1 MSKNIQKKLT
11 FDDVLL
17 VPRKS
22 TVLPKEVDCSTMLT
36 KNISL
41 EIPIMSA
48 AMDTVTESDMAIAL
62 ARQGGIGV
70 IHKNLSIDQQALM
83 VDKVKRYE
91 SGMIRNPITLDKN
104 KTIREARQLM
114 EQYSIGGLPVLSGD
128 KLVGIITKRDI
139 RFEANLDTLVK
150 DRMTSENLITVT
162 SDTSND
168 EAKKI
173 LQKYRIERLLVV
185 DKNNK
190 LDGLITVKDLTK
202 KEEFPFSTKDKN
214 GRLRVAAALSVR
226 DDWQDRIDALVKVG
240 VDAVVMDTAHGH
252 SQFVLDLVKKIKNK
266 FPNLDLIAG
275 NVATPEATQDL
286 ISAGAD
292 CVKVGIGAGSSCTTR
307 IVAGVGM
314 PQLSSIIDCAE
325 VGIKNNIPIIADGGI
340 RYSGDIAKS
349 LAGGAS
355 VVMLGGMLAG
365 MDESPGETIVYEGRR
380 YKSYRGMGSL
390 AAMKEGGGERYFQQ
404 EKDELKLVPEGIEGM
419 VPFRGP
425 VNNTIFQLIGGLKS
439 SMGYCGAKNI
449 KSFQKNKKFIEI
461 SSAGVKESHPHEVS
475 IIKEA
480 PNYQGHDN
488 TNFMRMTFFY
498 SSR

>member
-1 MSKNIQKKLT
+1 MSNNVEKKLT

-17 VPRKS
+17 VPKRS
-22 TVLPKEVDCSTMLT
+22 SVLPKEVDCSTNLT
-36 KNISL
+36 KNITL
-41 EIPIMSA
+41 NIPVMSA
-48 AMDTVTESDMAIAL
+48 AMDTVTESEMAIAL

-70 IHKNLSIDQQALM
+70 IHKNLSIEDQALM

-91 SGMIRNPITLDKN
+91 SGMIRNPITLDEK
-104 KTIREARQLM
+104 KTVRDAKQLM
-114 EQYSIGGLPVLSGD
+114 EQYSIGGLPVLSKG

-139 RFEANLDTLVK
+139 RFESDLNTLVK
-150 DRMTSENLITVT
+150 NRMTSKNLITVD
-162 SDTSND
+162 SDTSNED
-168 EAKKI
+168 AKKI
-173 LQKYRIERLLVV
+173 LQKHRIERLLVV
-185 DKNNK
+185 DKKNN

-214 GRLRVAAALSVR
+214 GRLRVAAAISVR
-226 DDWQDRIDALVKVG
+226 EDWQERIKALVNVG
-240 VDAVVMDTAHGH
+240 VDAIVVDTAHGH
-252 SQFVLDLVKKIKNK
+252 SEFVLKLVKEVKKE

-275 NVATPEATQDL
+275 NVATPEATEDL
-286 ISAGAD
+286 IKAGAD
-292 CVKVGIGAGSSCTTR
+292 CVKIGIGAGSSCTTR
-307 IVAGVGM
+307 IIAGVGV
-314 PQLSSIIDCAE
+314 PQLSAVMDCAQ
-325 VGIKNNIPIIADGGI
+325 VGIKNKIPIIADGGI

-349 LAGGAS
+349 LAAGAN

-439 SMGYCGAKNI
+439 SMGYCGAKDL
-449 KSFQKNKKFIEI
+449 KSLYENKKFIEI

-480 PNYQGHDN
+480 PNYQGHDK
-488 TNFMRMTFFY
+488 
-498 SSR
+498 

>member
-1 MSKNIQKKLT
+1 MSNNVEKKLT

-17 VPRKS
+17 VPRRS
-22 TVLPKEVDCSTMLT
+22 SVLPKEVDCSTNLT
-36 KNISL
+36 KNITL
-41 EIPIMSA
+41 NIPVMSA
-48 AMDTVTESDMAIAL
+48 AMDTVTESEMAIAL

-70 IHKNLSIDQQALM
+70 IHKNLSIEDQALM

-91 SGMIRNPITLDKN
+91 SGMIRNPITLDEE
-104 KTIREARQLM
+104 KTVRDAKQLM
-114 EQYSIGGLPVLSGD
+114 EQYSIGGLPVLSKG

-139 RFEANLDTLVK
+139 RFESDLNTLVK
-150 DRMTSENLITVT
+150 NRMTSKNLITVD
-162 SDTSND
+162 SDTSNED
-168 EAKKI
+168 AKKI
-173 LQKYRIERLLVV
+173 LQKHRIERLLVV
-185 DKNNK
+185 DKKNN

-214 GRLRVAAALSVR
+214 GRLRVAAAISVR
-226 DDWQDRIDALVKVG
+226 EDWQERIKALINVG
-240 VDAVVMDTAHGH
+240 VDAIVVDTAHGH
-252 SQFVLDLVKKIKNK
+252 SEFVLKLVKEVKKE

-275 NVATPEATQDL
+275 NVATPEATEDL
-286 ISAGAD
+286 IKAGAD
-292 CVKVGIGAGSSCTTR
+292 CVKIGIGAGSSCTTR
-307 IVAGVGM
+307 IIAGVGV
-314 PQLSSIIDCAE
+314 PQLSAVMDCAQ
-325 VGIKNNIPIIADGGI
+325 VGIKNKIPIIADGGI

-349 LAGGAS
+349 LAAGAN

-439 SMGYCGAKNI
+439 SMGYCGAKDL
-449 KSFQKNKKFIEI
+449 KSLYENKKFIEI

-480 PNYQGHDN
+480 PNYQGHDK
-488 TNFMRMTFFY
+488 
-498 SSR
+498 

>member
-1 MSKNIQKKLT
+1 MPNNVEKKLT

-17 VPRKS
+17 VPRRS
-22 TVLPKEVDCSTMLT
+22 SVLPKEVDCSTNLT
-36 KNISL
+36 KNITL
-41 EIPIMSA
+41 NIPVMSA
-48 AMDTVTESDMAIAL
+48 AMDTVTESEMAIAL

-70 IHKNLSIDQQALM
+70 IHKNLSIEDQALM

-91 SGMIRNPITLDKN
+91 SGMIRNPITLDEE
-104 KTIREARQLM
+104 KTVRYAKQLM
-114 EQYSIGGLPVLSGD
+114 EQYSIGGLPVLSKG

-139 RFEANLDTLVK
+139 RFESDLNTLVK
-150 DRMTSENLITVT
+150 NRMTSKNLITVD

-168 EAKKI
+168 DAKKI
-173 LQKYRIERLLVV
+173 LQKHRIERLLVV
-185 DKNNK
+185 DKQNN

-214 GRLRVAAALSVR
+214 GRLRVAAAISVR
-226 DDWQDRIDALVKVG
+226 EDWQERIKALVNVG
-240 VDAVVMDTAHGH
+240 VDAIVVDTAHGH
-252 SQFVLDLVKKIKNK
+252 SEFVLKLVKEVKKE

-275 NVATPEATQDL
+275 NVATPEATEDL
-286 ISAGAD
+286 IKAGAD
-292 CVKVGIGAGSSCTTR
+292 CVKIGIGAGSSCTTR
-307 IVAGVGM
+307 IIAGVGV
-314 PQLSSIIDCAE
+314 PQLSAVMDCAQ
-325 VGIKNNIPIIADGGI
+325 VGIKNKIPIIADGGI

-349 LAGGAS
+349 LAAGAN

-439 SMGYCGAKNI
+439 SMGYCGAKDL
-449 KSFQKNKKFIEI
+449 KSLHENKKFIEI

-480 PNYQGHDN
+480 PNYQGHDK
-488 TNFMRMTFFY
+488 
-498 SSR
+498 

>member
-1 MSKNIQKKLT
+1 MSNNVEKKLT

-17 VPRKS
+17 VPRRS
-22 TVLPKEVDCSTMLT
+22 SVLPKEVDCSTNLT
-36 KNISL
+36 KNITL
-41 EIPIMSA
+41 NIPVMSA
-48 AMDTVTESDMAIAL
+48 AMDTVTESEMAIAL

-70 IHKNLSIDQQALM
+70 IHKNLSIEDQALM

-91 SGMIRNPITLDKN
+91 SGMIRNPITLDEE
-104 KTIREARQLM
+104 KTVRDAKQLM
-114 EQYSIGGLPVLSGD
+114 EQYSIGGLPVLSKG

-139 RFEANLDTLVK
+139 RFESDLNTLVK
-150 DRMTSENLITVT
+150 NRMTSKNLITVD
-162 SDTSND
+162 SDTNNED
-168 EAKKI
+168 AKKI
-173 LQKYRIERLLVV
+173 LQKHRIERLLVV
-185 DKNNK
+185 DKKNN

-214 GRLRVAAALSVR
+214 GRLRVAAAISVR
-226 DDWQDRIDALVKVG
+226 EDWQERIKALVNVG
-240 VDAVVMDTAHGH
+240 VDAIVVDTAHGH
-252 SQFVLDLVKKIKNK
+252 SEFVLKLVKEVKKE

-275 NVATPEATQDL
+275 NVATPEATEDL
-286 ISAGAD
+286 IKAGAD
-292 CVKVGIGAGSSCTTR
+292 CVKIGIGAGSSCTTR
-307 IVAGVGM
+307 IIAGVGV
-314 PQLSSIIDCAE
+314 PQLSAVMDCAQ
-325 VGIKNNIPIIADGGI
+325 VGIKNKIPIIADGGI

-349 LAGGAS
+349 LAAGAN

-439 SMGYCGAKNI
+439 SMGYCGAKDL
-449 KSFQKNKKFIEI
+449 KSLYENKKFIEI

-480 PNYQGHDN
+480 PNYQGHDK
-488 TNFMRMTFFY
+488 
-498 SSR
+498 

>member
-1 MSKNIQKKLT
+1 MSNNVEKKLT

-17 VPRKS
+17 VPRRS
-22 TVLPKEVDCSTMLT
+22 SVLPKEVDCSTNLT
-36 KNISL
+36 KNIIL
-41 EIPIMSA
+41 NIPVMSA
-48 AMDTVTESDMAIAL
+48 AMDTVTESEMAIAL

-70 IHKNLSIDQQALM
+70 IHKNLSIEDQALM

-91 SGMIRNPITLDKN
+91 SGMIRNPITLDEE
-104 KTIREARQLM
+104 KTVRDAKQLM
-114 EQYSIGGLPVLSGD
+114 EQYSIGGLPVLSKG

-139 RFEANLDTLVK
+139 RFESDLNTLVK
-150 DRMTSENLITVT
+150 NRMTSKNLITVD
-162 SDTSND
+162 SDTSNED
-168 EAKKI
+168 AKKI
-173 LQKYRIERLLVV
+173 LQKHRIERLLVV
-185 DKNNK
+185 DKKNN

-214 GRLRVAAALSVR
+214 GRLRVAAAISVR
-226 DDWQDRIDALVKVG
+226 EDWQERIKALVNVG
-240 VDAVVMDTAHGH
+240 VDAIVVDIAHGH
-252 SQFVLDLVKKIKNK
+252 SEFVLKLVKEVKKE

-275 NVATPEATQDL
+275 NVATPEATEDL
-286 ISAGAD
+286 IKAGAD
-292 CVKVGIGAGSSCTTR
+292 CVKIGIGAGSSCTTR
-307 IVAGVGM
+307 IIAGVGV
-314 PQLSSIIDCAE
+314 PQLSAVMDCAQ
-325 VGIKNNIPIIADGGI
+325 VGIKNKIPIIADGGI

-349 LAGGAS
+349 LAAGAN

-439 SMGYCGAKNI
+439 SMGYCGAKDL
-449 KSFQKNKKFIEI
+449 KSLYENKKFIEI

-480 PNYQGHDN
+480 PNYQGHDK
-488 TNFMRMTFFY
+488 
-498 SSR
+498 

>member
-1 MSKNIQKKLT
+1 MSNNIEKKLT

-22 TVLPKEVDCSTMLT
+22 SILPKEVDCSTQLT
-36 KNISL
+36 KKISL
-41 EIPIMSA
+41 NIPVMSA

-70 IHKNLSIDQQALM
+70 IHKNLSIEEQALM

-91 SGMIRNPITLDKN
+91 SGMIRNPITLDEN
-104 KTIREARQLM
+104 KTVRDAKQLM
-114 EQYSIGGLPVLSGD
+114 EQYSIGGLPVLSNN

-139 RFEANLDTLVK
+139 RFESNLDTLVK
-150 DRMTSENLITVT
+150 DRMTSKNLITVT
-162 SDTSND
+162 SIESND
-168 EAKKI
+168 QAKEI
-173 LQKYRIERLLVV
+173 LQKHRIERLLVV
-185 DKNNK
+185 DENNN

-202 KEEFPFSTKDKN
+202 KEEFPYSTKDKN
-214 GRLRVAAALSVR
+214 GRLRVAAAISVR
-226 DDWQDRIDALVKVG
+226 DDWKQRISALVEVG
-240 VDAVVMDTAHGH
+240 VDAIVVDTAHGH
-252 SQFVLDLVKKIKNK
+252 SQFVLDLVSEIKNE

-275 NVATPEATQDL
+275 NVATPEATEDL
-286 ISAGAD
+286 IKSGAD
-292 CVKVGIGAGSSCTTR
+292 CVKIGIGAGSSCTTR
-307 IVAGVGM
+307 IIAGVGV
-314 PQLSSIIDCAE
+314 PQLSAIIDCAE
-325 VGIKNNIPIIADGGI
+325 IGFKYDIPIIADGGI
-340 RYSGDIAKS
+340 RYSGDVAKS
-349 LAGGAS
+349 LAAGAN

-425 VNNTIFQLIGGLKS
+425 VNNAIFQLIGGLKS
-439 SMGYCGAKNI
+439 SMGYCGAKNL
-449 KSFQKNKKFIEI
+449 KSFHKNKKFIEI

-480 PNYQGHDN
+480 PNYQGHDK
-488 TNFMRMTFFY
+488 
-498 SSR
+498 

>member
-1 MSKNIQKKLT
+1 MPNNVEKKLT

-17 VPRKS
+17 VPRRS
-22 TVLPKEVDCSTMLT
+22 SVLPKEVDCSTNLT
-36 KNISL
+36 KNITL
-41 EIPIMSA
+41 NIPVMSA
-48 AMDTVTESDMAIAL
+48 AMDTVTESEMAIAL

-70 IHKNLSIDQQALM
+70 IHKNLSIEDQAFM

-91 SGMIRNPITLDKN
+91 SGMIRNPITLDEE
-104 KTIREARQLM
+104 KTVRDAKQLM
-114 EQYSIGGLPVLSGD
+114 EQYSIGGLPVLSKG

-139 RFEANLDTLVK
+139 RFESDLNTLVK
-150 DRMTSENLITVT
+150 NRMTSKNLITVD
-162 SDTSND
+162 SDTSNED
-168 EAKKI
+168 AKKI
-173 LQKYRIERLLVV
+173 LQKHRIERLLVV
-185 DKNNK
+185 DKKNN

-214 GRLRVAAALSVR
+214 GRLRVAAAISVR
-226 DDWQDRIDALVKVG
+226 EDWQERIKALVNVG
-240 VDAVVMDTAHGH
+240 VDAIVVDTAHGH
-252 SQFVLDLVKKIKNK
+252 SEFVLKLVKEVKKE

-275 NVATPEATQDL
+275 NVATPEATEDL
-286 ISAGAD
+286 IKAGAD
-292 CVKVGIGAGSSCTTR
+292 CVKIGIGAGSSCTTR
-307 IVAGVGM
+307 IIAGVGV
-314 PQLSSIIDCAE
+314 PQLSAVMDCAQ
-325 VGIKNNIPIIADGGI
+325 VGIKNKIPIIADGGI

-349 LAGGAS
+349 LAAGAN

-439 SMGYCGAKNI
+439 SMGYCGAKDL
-449 KSFQKNKKFIEI
+449 KSLYENKKFIEI

-480 PNYQGHDN
+480 PNYQGHDK
-488 TNFMRMTFFY
+488 
-498 SSR
+498 

>member
-1 MSKNIQKKLT
+1 MSNNVEKKLT

-17 VPRKS
+17 VPRRS
-22 TVLPKEVDCSTMLT
+22 SVLPKEVDCSTDLT
-36 KNISL
+36 KNITL
-41 EIPIMSA
+41 NIPVMSA
-48 AMDTVTESDMAIAL
+48 AMDTVTESEMAIAL
-62 ARQGGIGV
+62 ARQGRIGV
-70 IHKNLSIDQQALM
+70 IHKNLSIEDQALM

-91 SGMIRNPITLDKN
+91 SGMIRNPITLDEE
-104 KTIREARQLM
+104 KTVRDAKQLM
-114 EQYSIGGLPVLSGD
+114 EQYSIGGLPVLSKG

-139 RFEANLDTLVK
+139 RFESDLNTLVK
-150 DRMTSENLITVT
+150 NRMTSKNLITVD
-162 SDTSND
+162 SDTSNED
-168 EAKKI
+168 AKKI
-173 LQKYRIERLLVV
+173 LQKHRIERLLVV
-185 DKNNK
+185 DKKNN

-214 GRLRVAAALSVR
+214 GRLRVAAAISVR
-226 DDWQDRIDALVKVG
+226 EDWQERIKALVNVG
-240 VDAVVMDTAHGH
+240 VDAIVVDTAHGH
-252 SQFVLDLVKKIKNK
+252 SEFVLKLVKEVKKE

-275 NVATPEATQDL
+275 NVATPEATEDL
-286 ISAGAD
+286 IKAGAD
-292 CVKVGIGAGSSCTTR
+292 CVKIGIGAGSSCTTR
-307 IVAGVGM
+307 IIAGVGV
-314 PQLSSIIDCAE
+314 PQLSAVMDCAQ
-325 VGIKNNIPIIADGGI
+325 VGIKNKIPIIADGGI

-349 LAGGAS
+349 LAAGAN

-439 SMGYCGAKNI
+439 SMGYCGAKDL
-449 KSFQKNKKFIEI
+449 KSFNENKKFIEI
-461 SSAGVKESHPHEVS
+461 SSAGIKESHPHEVS

-480 PNYQGHDN
+480 PNYQGHDK
-488 TNFMRMTFFY
+488 
-498 SSR
+498 

>member
-275 NVATPEATQDL
+275 NIATPEATQDL

-480 PNYQGHDN
+480 PNYQGHDK
-488 TNFMRMTFFY
+488 
-498 SSR
+498 

>member
-1 MSKNIQKKLT
+1 MPNNIEKKLT

-22 TVLPKEVDCSTMLT
+22 SILPKEVDCSTQLT
-36 KNISL
+36 KKISL
-41 EIPIMSA
+41 NIPVMSA

-70 IHKNLSIDQQALM
+70 IHKNLSIEEQALM

-91 SGMIRNPITLDKN
+91 SGMIRNPITLDEN
-104 KTIREARQLM
+104 KTVRDAKQLM
-114 EQYSIGGLPVLSGD
+114 EQYSIGGLPVLSDD

-139 RFEANLDTLVK
+139 RFESNLDTLVK
-150 DRMTSENLITVT
+150 DRMTLDNLVTVN
-162 SDTSND
+162 SKTSND

-173 LQKYRIERLLVV
+173 LQKHRIERLLVV
-185 DKNNK
+185 DKNNN

-202 KEEFPFSTKDKN
+202 KEEFPHSTKDKN
-214 GRLRVAAALSVR
+214 GRLRVAAAISVR
-226 DDWQDRIDALVKVG
+226 DDWKERVSALVSVG
-240 VDAVVMDTAHGH
+240 VDAIVVDTAHGH
-252 SQFVLDLVKKIKNK
+252 SQFVLDLVKEIKNE
-266 FPNLDLIAG
+266 FPSLDLIAG
-275 NVATPEATQDL
+275 NVATPEATEDL
-286 ISAGAD
+286 IKSGAD
-292 CVKVGIGAGSSCTTR
+292 CVKIGIGAGSSCTTR
-307 IVAGVGM
+307 IIAGVGV
-314 PQLSSIIDCAE
+314 PQLSAVIDCAE
-325 VGIKNNIPIIADGGI
+325 VGIRHDTPIIADGGI
-340 RYSGDIAKS
+340 RYSGDVAKS
-349 LAGGAS
+349 LAAGAN

-404 EKDELKLVPEGIEGM
+404 ERDELKLVPEGIEGM

-439 SMGYCGAKNI
+439 SMGYCGSQNLKA
-449 KSFQKNKKFIEI
+449 FYKNKKFIEI

-475 IIKEA
+475 IVKEA
-480 PNYQGHDN
+480 PNYQGHDK
-488 TNFMRMTFFY
+488 
-498 SSR
+498 

>member
-1 MSKNIQKKLT
+1 MSNNIEKKLT

-22 TVLPKEVDCSTMLT
+22 SVLPKEVNCATKLT
-36 KNISL
+36 KNITL
-41 EIPIMSA
+41 NIPIMSA

-70 IHKNLSIDQQALM
+70 IHKNLSIEDQALM

-91 SGMIRNPITLDKN
+91 SGMIRNPITLDDK
-104 KTIREARQLM
+104 KTVRDAKQLM
-114 EQYSIGGLPVLSGD
+114 DQYSIGGLPVLSKE

-139 RFEANLDTLVK
+139 RFESNLDTLVK
-150 DRMTSENLITVT
+150 DRMTSKDLITVN
-162 SDTSND
+162 SDTSNED
-168 EAKKI
+168 AKKI
-173 LQKYRIERLLVV
+173 LQKHRIERLLVV
-185 DKNNK
+185 DKHNN

-202 KEEFPFSTKDKN
+202 KEEFPLSTKDKN
-214 GRLRVAAALSVR
+214 GRLRVAAAISVR
-226 DDWQDRIDALVKVG
+226 EDWRDRIKALVKVG
-240 VDAVVMDTAHGH
+240 VDAIVVDTAHGH
-252 SQFVLDLVKKIKNK
+252 SQFVLDLVKKIKK
-266 FPNLDLIAG
+266 EFPEVDLIAG
-275 NVATPEATQDL
+275 NVSTAQATEDL
-286 ISAGAD
+286 IKSGAD
-292 CVKVGIGAGSSCTTR
+292 CVKIGIGAGSSCTTR
-307 IVAGVGM
+307 IIAGVGV
-314 PQLSSIIDCAE
+314 PQLSAVMDCAQ
-325 VGIKNNIPIIADGGI
+325 VGLMHNTPIIADGGI

-349 LAGGAS
+349 LAAGAN

-439 SMGYCGAKNI
+439 SMAYCGAKDL
-449 KSFQKNKKFIEI
+449 KSFFKHKKFIEI
-461 SSAGVKESHPHEVS
+461 SAAGIKESHPHEVS

-480 PNYQGHDN
+480 PNYQGHDK
-488 TNFMRMTFFY
+488 
-498 SSR
+498 

>member
-1 MSKNIQKKLT
+1 MSNNIEKKLT

-22 TVLPKEVDCSTMLT
+22 SILPKEVDCSTQLT
-36 KNISL
+36 KKISL
-41 EIPIMSA
+41 NIPVMSA

-70 IHKNLSIDQQALM
+70 IHKNLSIEEQALM

-91 SGMIRNPITLDKN
+91 SGMIRNPITLDEN
-104 KTIREARQLM
+104 KTVRDAKQLM
-114 EQYSIGGLPVLSGD
+114 EQYSIGGLPVLSNN

-139 RFEANLDTLVK
+139 RFESNLDTLVK
-150 DRMTSENLITVT
+150 DRMTSKNLITVT
-162 SDTSND
+162 SIESSDQ
-168 EAKKI
+168 AKEI
-173 LQKYRIERLLVV
+173 LQKHRIERLLVV
-185 DKNNK
+185 DENNN

-202 KEEFPFSTKDKN
+202 KEEFPYSTKDKN
-214 GRLRVAAALSVR
+214 GRLRVAAAISVR
-226 DDWQDRIDALVKVG
+226 DDWKQRISAIVEVG
-240 VDAVVMDTAHGH
+240 VDAIVVDTAHGH
-252 SQFVLDLVKKIKNK
+252 SQFVLDLVSEIKNE

-275 NVATPEATQDL
+275 NVATPEATEDL
-286 ISAGAD
+286 IKSGAD
-292 CVKVGIGAGSSCTTR
+292 CVKIGIGAGSSCTTR
-307 IVAGVGM
+307 IIAGVGV
-314 PQLSSIIDCAE
+314 PQLSAVIDCAE
-325 VGIKNNIPIIADGGI
+325 IGFKYDIPIIADGGI
-340 RYSGDIAKS
+340 RYSGDVAKS
-349 LAGGAS
+349 LAAGAN

-425 VNNTIFQLIGGLKS
+425 VNNAIFQLIGGLKS
-439 SMGYCGAKNI
+439 SMGYCGAKNL
-449 KSFQKNKKFIEI
+449 KSFHKNKKFIEI

-480 PNYQGHDN
+480 PNYQGHDK
-488 TNFMRMTFFY
+488 
-498 SSR
+498 

>member
-1 MSKNIQKKLT
+1 MSNKIEKKLT

-22 TVLPKEVDCSTMLT
+22 SILPKEVDCSTHLT

-41 EIPIMSA
+41 NIPIMSA

-70 IHKNLSIDQQALM
+70 IHKNLSVEAQALM

-91 SGMIRNPITLDKN
+91 SGMIRNPITLDEN
-104 KTIREARQLM
+104 KTVRDANQLM
-114 EQYSIGGLPVLSGD
+114 EQYSIGGLPVLSNN

-139 RFEANLDTLVK
+139 RFESNLDTLIK
-150 DRMTSENLITVT
+150 DRMTSKNLVTVN
-162 SDTSND
+162 SETSNE

-173 LQKYRIERLLVV
+173 LQKHRIERLLVV
-185 DKNNK
+185 DKNNN

-202 KEEFPFSTKDKN
+202 KEEFPHSTKDKN
-214 GRLRVAAALSVR
+214 GRLRVAAAISVR
-226 DDWQDRIDALVKVG
+226 DDWKERISALVKVS
-240 VDAVVMDTAHGH
+240 VDAIVVDTAHGH
-252 SQFVLDLVKKIKNK
+252 SQFVLDLVKEIKNE

-275 NVATPEATQDL
+275 NVATPEATEDL
-286 ISAGAD
+286 IKSGAD
-292 CVKVGIGAGSSCTTR
+292 CIKIGIGAGSSCTTR
-307 IVAGVGM
+307 IIAGVGV
-314 PQLSSIIDCAE
+314 PQLSAVIDCAKI
-325 VGIKNNIPIIADGGI
+325 GLKYDIPIIADGGI
-340 RYSGDIAKS
+340 RYSGDVAKS
-349 LAGGAS
+349 LAAGAN

-439 SMGYCGAKNI
+439 SMGYCGSQNL
-449 KSFQKNKKFIEI
+449 KSFYKNKRFIEI

-480 PNYQGHDN
+480 PNYQGHDK
-488 TNFMRMTFFY
+488 
-498 SSR
+498 

>member
-1 MSKNIQKKLT
+1 MPNNIEKKLT

-22 TVLPKEVDCSTMLT
+22 SILPKEVDCSTQLT
-36 KNISL
+36 KKISL
-41 EIPIMSA
+41 NIPVMSA

-70 IHKNLSIDQQALM
+70 IHKNLSIEEQALM

-91 SGMIRNPITLDKN
+91 SGMIRNPITLDEN
-104 KTIREARQLM
+104 KTVRDAKQLM
-114 EQYSIGGLPVLSGD
+114 EQYSIGGLPVLSDD

-139 RFEANLDTLVK
+139 RFESNLDTLVK
-150 DRMTSENLITVT
+150 DRMTSDNLVTVN
-162 SDTSND
+162 SKTSND

-173 LQKYRIERLLVV
+173 LQKHRIERLLVV
-185 DKNNK
+185 DKNNN

-202 KEEFPFSTKDKN
+202 KEEFPHSTKDKN
-214 GRLRVAAALSVR
+214 GRLRVAAAISVR
-226 DDWQDRIDALVKVG
+226 DDWKERVSALVSVG
-240 VDAVVMDTAHGH
+240 VDAIVVDTAHGH
-252 SQFVLDLVKKIKNK
+252 SQFVLDLVKEIKNE
-266 FPNLDLIAG
+266 FPSLDLIAG
-275 NVATPEATQDL
+275 NVATPEATEDL
-286 ISAGAD
+286 IKSGAD
-292 CVKVGIGAGSSCTTR
+292 CVKIGIGAGSSCTTR
-307 IVAGVGM
+307 IIAGVGV
-314 PQLSSIIDCAE
+314 PQLSAVIDCAE
-325 VGIKNNIPIIADGGI
+325 VGIKHDTPIIADGGI
-340 RYSGDIAKS
+340 RYSGDVAKS
-349 LAGGAS
+349 LAAGAN

-404 EKDELKLVPEGIEGM
+404 ERDELKLVPEGIEGM

-439 SMGYCGAKNI
+439 SMGYCGSQNLKA
-449 KSFQKNKKFIEI
+449 FYKNKKFIEI

-475 IIKEA
+475 IVKEA
-480 PNYQGHDN
+480 PNYQGHDK
-488 TNFMRMTFFY
+488 
-498 SSR
+498 

>member
-1 MSKNIQKKLT
+1 MPNNVEKKLT

-17 VPRKS
+17 VPRRS
-22 TVLPKEVDCSTMLT
+22 SVLPKEVDCSTNLT
-36 KNISL
+36 KNITL
-41 EIPIMSA
+41 NIPVMSA
-48 AMDTVTESDMAIAL
+48 AMDTVTESEMAIAL

-70 IHKNLSIDQQALM
+70 IHKNLSIEDQALM

-91 SGMIRNPITLDKN
+91 SGMIRNPITLDEE
-104 KTIREARQLM
+104 KTVRDAKQLM
-114 EQYSIGGLPVLSGD
+114 EQYSIGGLPVLSKG

-139 RFEANLDTLVK
+139 RFESDLNTLVK
-150 DRMTSENLITVT
+150 NRMTSKNLITVD
-162 SDTSND
+162 SDTSNED
-168 EAKKI
+168 AKKI
-173 LQKYRIERLLVV
+173 LQKHRIERLLVV
-185 DKNNK
+185 DKKNN

-214 GRLRVAAALSVR
+214 GRLRVAAAISVR
-226 DDWQDRIDALVKVG
+226 EDWQERIKALVNVG
-240 VDAVVMDTAHGH
+240 VDAIVVDTAHGH
-252 SQFVLDLVKKIKNK
+252 SVFVLKLVKEVKKE

-275 NVATPEATQDL
+275 NVATPEATEDL
-286 ISAGAD
+286 IKAGAD
-292 CVKVGIGAGSSCTTR
+292 CVKIGIGAGSSCTTR
-307 IVAGVGM
+307 IIAGVGV
-314 PQLSSIIDCAE
+314 PQLSAVMDCAQ
-325 VGIKNNIPIIADGGI
+325 VGIKNKIPIIADGGI

-349 LAGGAS
+349 LAAGAN

-439 SMGYCGAKNI
+439 SMGYCGAKDL
-449 KSFQKNKKFIEI
+449 KSLYENKKFIEI

-480 PNYQGHDN
+480 PNYQGHDK
-488 TNFMRMTFFY
+488 
-498 SSR
+498 

>member
-1 MSKNIQKKLT
+1 MPNNIEKKLT

-22 TVLPKEVDCSTMLT
+22 SILPKEVDCSTQLT
-36 KNISL
+36 KKISL
-41 EIPIMSA
+41 NIPVMSA

-70 IHKNLSIDQQALM
+70 IHKNLSIEEQALM

-91 SGMIRNPITLDKN
+91 SGMIRNPITLDEN
-104 KTIREARQLM
+104 KTVRDAKQLM
-114 EQYSIGGLPVLSGD
+114 EQYSIGGLPVLSDD

-139 RFEANLDTLVK
+139 RFESNLDTLVK
-150 DRMTSENLITVT
+150 DRMTLDNLVTVN
-162 SDTSND
+162 SKTSND

-173 LQKYRIERLLVV
+173 LQKHRIERLLVV
-185 DKNNK
+185 DKNNN

-202 KEEFPFSTKDKN
+202 KEEFPHSTKDKN
-214 GRLRVAAALSVR
+214 GRLRVAAAISVR
-226 DDWQDRIDALVKVG
+226 DDWKERVSALVSVG
-240 VDAVVMDTAHGH
+240 VDAIVVDTAHGH
-252 SQFVLDLVKKIKNK
+252 SQFVLDLVKEIKNE
-266 FPNLDLIAG
+266 FPSLDLIAG
-275 NVATPEATQDL
+275 NVATPEATEDL
-286 ISAGAD
+286 IKSGAD
-292 CVKVGIGAGSSCTTR
+292 CVKIGIGAGSSCTTR
-307 IVAGVGM
+307 IIAGVGV
-314 PQLSSIIDCAE
+314 PQLSAVIDCAE
-325 VGIKNNIPIIADGGI
+325 VGIKHDTPIIADGGI
-340 RYSGDIAKS
+340 RYSGDVAKS
-349 LAGGAS
+349 LAAGAN

-404 EKDELKLVPEGIEGM
+404 ERDELKLVPEGIEGM

-439 SMGYCGAKNI
+439 SMGYCGSQNLKA
-449 KSFQKNKKFIEI
+449 FYKNKKFIEI

-475 IIKEA
+475 VVKEA
-480 PNYQGHDN
+480 PNYQGHDK
-488 TNFMRMTFFY
+488 
-498 SSR
+498 

>member
-1 MSKNIQKKLT
+1 MSNNVEKKLT

-17 VPRKS
+17 VPKRS
-22 TVLPKEVDCSTMLT
+22 SVLPKEVDCSTNLT
-36 KNISL
+36 KNITL
-41 EIPIMSA
+41 NIPVMSA
-48 AMDTVTESDMAIAL
+48 AMDTVTESEMAIAL

-70 IHKNLSIDQQALM
+70 IHKNLSIEDQALM

-91 SGMIRNPITLDKN
+91 SGMIRNPITLDEE
-104 KTIREARQLM
+104 KTVRDAKQLM
-114 EQYSIGGLPVLSGD
+114 EQYSIGGLPVLSKG

-139 RFEANLDTLVK
+139 RFESDLNTLVK
-150 DRMTSENLITVT
+150 NRMTSKNLITVD
-162 SDTSND
+162 SDTSNED
-168 EAKKI
+168 AKKI
-173 LQKYRIERLLVV
+173 LQKHRIERLLVV
-185 DKNNK
+185 DKKNN

-214 GRLRVAAALSVR
+214 GRLRVAAAISVR
-226 DDWQDRIDALVKVG
+226 EDWQERIKALVNVG
-240 VDAVVMDTAHGH
+240 VDAIVVDTAHGH
-252 SQFVLDLVKKIKNK
+252 SEFVLKLVKEVKKE

-275 NVATPEATQDL
+275 NVATPEATEDL
-286 ISAGAD
+286 IKAGAD
-292 CVKVGIGAGSSCTTR
+292 CVKIGIGAGSSCTTR
-307 IVAGVGM
+307 IIAGVGV
-314 PQLSSIIDCAE
+314 PQLSAVMDCAQ
-325 VGIKNNIPIIADGGI
+325 VGIKNKIPIIADGGI

-349 LAGGAS
+349 LAAGAN

-439 SMGYCGAKNI
+439 SMGYCGAKDL
-449 KSFQKNKKFIEI
+449 KSLYKNKKFIEI

-480 PNYQGHDN
+480 PNYQGHDK
-488 TNFMRMTFFY
+488 
-498 SSR
+498 

>member
-1 MSKNIQKKLT
+1 MPNNIEKKLT

-22 TVLPKEVDCSTMLT
+22 SILPKEVDCSTQLT
-36 KNISL
+36 KKISL
-41 EIPIMSA
+41 NIPVMSA

-70 IHKNLSIDQQALM
+70 IHKNLSIEEQALM

-91 SGMIRNPITLDKN
+91 SGMIRNPITLDEN
-104 KTIREARQLM
+104 KTVRDAKQLM
-114 EQYSIGGLPVLSGD
+114 EQYSIGGLPVLSDD

-139 RFEANLDTLVK
+139 RFESNLDTLVK
-150 DRMTSENLITVT
+150 DRMTLDNLVTVN
-162 SDTSND
+162 SKTSND

-173 LQKYRIERLLVV
+173 LQKHRIERLLVV
-185 DKNNK
+185 DKNNN

-202 KEEFPFSTKDKN
+202 KEEFPHSTKDKN
-214 GRLRVAAALSVR
+214 GRLRVAAAISVR
-226 DDWQDRIDALVKVG
+226 DDWKERVSALVSVG
-240 VDAVVMDTAHGH
+240 VDAIVVDTAHGH
-252 SQFVLDLVKKIKNK
+252 SRFVLDLVKEIKNE
-266 FPNLDLIAG
+266 FPSLDLIAG
-275 NVATPEATQDL
+275 NVATPEATEDL
-286 ISAGAD
+286 IKSGAD
-292 CVKVGIGAGSSCTTR
+292 CVKIGIGAGSSCTTR
-307 IVAGVGM
+307 IIAGVGV
-314 PQLSSIIDCAE
+314 PQLSAVIDCAE
-325 VGIKNNIPIIADGGI
+325 VGIKHDTPIIADGGI
-340 RYSGDIAKS
+340 RYSGDVAKS
-349 LAGGAS
+349 LAAGAN

-404 EKDELKLVPEGIEGM
+404 ERDELKLVPEGIEGM

-439 SMGYCGAKNI
+439 SMGYCGSQNLKA
-449 KSFQKNKKFIEI
+449 FYKNKKFIEI

-475 IIKEA
+475 IVKEA
-480 PNYQGHDN
+480 PNYQGHDK
-488 TNFMRMTFFY
+488 
-498 SSR
+498 

>member
-1 MSKNIQKKLT
+1 MPNNIEKKLT

-22 TVLPKEVDCSTMLT
+22 SILPKEVDCSTQLT
-36 KNISL
+36 KKISL
-41 EIPIMSA
+41 NIPVMSA

-70 IHKNLSIDQQALM
+70 IHKNLSIEEQALM

-91 SGMIRNPITLDKN
+91 SGMIRNPITLDEN
-104 KTIREARQLM
+104 KTVRDAKQLM
-114 EQYSIGGLPVLSGD
+114 EQYSIGGLPVLSDD

-139 RFEANLDTLVK
+139 RFESNLDTLVK
-150 DRMTSENLITVT
+150 DRMTLDNLVTVN
-162 SDTSND
+162 SKTSND

-173 LQKYRIERLLVV
+173 LQKHRIERLLVV
-185 DKNNK
+185 DKNNN

-202 KEEFPFSTKDKN
+202 KEEFPHSTKDKN
-214 GRLRVAAALSVR
+214 GRLRVAAAISVR
-226 DDWQDRIDALVKVG
+226 DDWKVRVSALVSVG
-240 VDAVVMDTAHGH
+240 VDAIVVDTAHGH
-252 SQFVLDLVKKIKNK
+252 SQFVLDLVKEIKNE
-266 FPNLDLIAG
+266 FPSLDLIAG
-275 NVATPEATQDL
+275 NVATPEATEDL
-286 ISAGAD
+286 IKSGAD
-292 CVKVGIGAGSSCTTR
+292 CVKIGIGAGSSCTTR
-307 IVAGVGM
+307 IIAGVGV
-314 PQLSSIIDCAE
+314 PQLSAVIDCAE
-325 VGIKNNIPIIADGGI
+325 VGIKHDTPIIADGGI
-340 RYSGDIAKS
+340 RYSGDVAKS
-349 LAGGAS
+349 LAAGAN

-404 EKDELKLVPEGIEGM
+404 ERDELKLVPEGIEGM

-439 SMGYCGAKNI
+439 SMGYCGSQNLKA
-449 KSFQKNKKFIEI
+449 FYKNKKFIEI

-475 IIKEA
+475 IVKEA
-480 PNYQGHDN
+480 PNYQGHDK
-488 TNFMRMTFFY
+488 
-498 SSR
+498 

>member
-1 MSKNIQKKLT
+1 MPNNIEKKLT

-22 TVLPKEVDCSTMLT
+22 SVLPKEVDCSTQLT
-36 KNISL
+36 KKISL
-41 EIPIMSA
+41 NIPVMSA

-70 IHKNLSIDQQALM
+70 IHKNLTIKEQALM

-91 SGMIRNPITLDKN
+91 SGMIRNPITLDEN
-104 KTIREARQLM
+104 KTVRDANQLM
-114 EQYSIGGLPVLSGD
+114 EQYSIGGLPVLSND

-139 RFEANLDTLVK
+139 RFESNLDTLVK
-150 DRMTSENLITVT
+150 DRMTSENLVTVN
-162 SDTSND
+162 SETSND

-173 LQKYRIERLLVV
+173 LQKHRIERLLVV
-185 DKNNK
+185 DKNNN
-190 LDGLITVKDLTK
+190 LAGLITVKDLTK

-214 GRLRVAAALSVR
+214 GRLRVAAAISVR
-226 DDWQDRIDALVKVG
+226 NDWKERISSLVDVS
-240 VDAVVMDTAHGH
+240 VDAIVVDTAHGH
-252 SQFVLDLVKKIKNK
+252 SQFVLDLVKAIKK
-266 FPNLDLIAG
+266 EFPDLDLIAG
-275 NVATPEATQDL
+275 NVATPEATEDL
-286 ISAGAD
+286 IKSGAD
-292 CVKVGIGAGSSCTTR
+292 CVKIGIGAGSSCTTR
-307 IVAGVGM
+307 IIAGVGV
-314 PQLSSIIDCAE
+314 PQLSAVIDCAE
-325 VGIKNNIPIIADGGI
+325 VGIKYDTPIIADGGI
-340 RYSGDIAKS
+340 RYSGDVAKS
-349 LAGGAS
+349 LAAGAN

-425 VNNTIFQLIGGLKS
+425 VNSTIYQLIGGLKS
-439 SMGYCGAKNI
+439 SMGYCGSENL
-449 KSFQKNKKFIEI
+449 KSFHKNNKFIEI

-475 IIKEA
+475 IVKEA
-480 PNYQGHDN
+480 PNYQGHDK
-488 TNFMRMTFFY
+488 
-498 SSR
+498 

>member
-1 MSKNIQKKLT
+1 MSNNVEKKLT

-17 VPRKS
+17 VPKRS
-22 TVLPKEVDCSTMLT
+22 SVLPKEVDCSTNLT
-36 KNISL
+36 KNITL
-41 EIPIMSA
+41 NIPVMSA
-48 AMDTVTESDMAIAL
+48 AMDTVTESEMAIAL

-70 IHKNLSIDQQALM
+70 IHKNLSIEDQALM

-91 SGMIRNPITLDKN
+91 SGMIRNPITLDEE
-104 KTIREARQLM
+104 KTVRDAKQLM
-114 EQYSIGGLPVLSGD
+114 EQYSIGGLPVLSKG

-139 RFEANLDTLVK
+139 RFESDLNTLVK
-150 DRMTSENLITVT
+150 NRMTSKNLITVD
-162 SDTSND
+162 SDTSNED
-168 EAKKI
+168 AKKI
-173 LQKYRIERLLVV
+173 LQKHRIERLLVV
-185 DKNNK
+185 DKKNN

-214 GRLRVAAALSVR
+214 GRLRVAAAISVR
-226 DDWQDRIDALVKVG
+226 EDWQERIKALVNVG
-240 VDAVVMDTAHGH
+240 VDAIVVDTAHGH
-252 SQFVLDLVKKIKNK
+252 SEFVLKLVKEVKKE

-275 NVATPEATQDL
+275 NVATPEATEDL
-286 ISAGAD
+286 IKAGAD
-292 CVKVGIGAGSSCTTR
+292 CVKIGIGAGSSCTTR
-307 IVAGVGM
+307 IIAGVGV
-314 PQLSSIIDCAE
+314 PQLSAVMDCAQ
-325 VGIKNNIPIIADGGI
+325 VGIKNKIPIIADGGI

-349 LAGGAS
+349 LAAGAN

-439 SMGYCGAKNI
+439 SMGYCGAKDL
-449 KSFQKNKKFIEI
+449 KSLYENKKFIEI

-480 PNYQGHDN
+480 PNYQGHDK
-488 TNFMRMTFFY
+488 
-498 SSR
+498 

>member
-1 MSKNIQKKLT
+1 MSNNIEKKLT

-22 TVLPKEVDCSTMLT
+22 SVLPKEVDCATKLT
-36 KNISL
+36 KNITL
-41 EIPIMSA
+41 NIPIMSA

-70 IHKNLSIDQQALM
+70 IHKNLSIEDQALM

-91 SGMIRNPITLDKN
+91 SGMIRNPITLDDK
-104 KTIREARQLM
+104 KTVRDAKQLM
-114 EQYSIGGLPVLSGD
+114 DQYSIGGLPVLSKE

-139 RFEANLDTLVK
+139 RFESNLDTLVK
-150 DRMTSENLITVT
+150 DRMTSKDLITVN
-162 SDTSND
+162 SDTSNED
-168 EAKKI
+168 AKKI
-173 LQKYRIERLLVV
+173 LQKHRIERLLVV
-185 DKNNK
+185 DKHNN

-202 KEEFPFSTKDKN
+202 KEEFPLSTKDEN
-214 GRLRVAAALSVR
+214 GRLRVAAAISVR
-226 DDWQDRIDALVKVG
+226 EDWRDRIKALVKVG
-240 VDAVVMDTAHGH
+240 VDAIVVDTAHGH
-252 SQFVLDLVKKIKNK
+252 SQFVLDLVKKIKK
-266 FPNLDLIAG
+266 EFPEVDLIAG
-275 NVATPEATQDL
+275 NVSTAEATEDL
-286 ISAGAD
+286 IKSGAD
-292 CVKVGIGAGSSCTTR
+292 CVKIGIGAGSSCTTR
-307 IVAGVGM
+307 IIAGVGV
-314 PQLSSIIDCAE
+314 PQLSAVMDCAQ
-325 VGIKNNIPIIADGGI
+325 VGLMHNTPIIADGGI

-349 LAGGAS
+349 LAAGAN

-439 SMGYCGAKNI
+439 SMGYCGAKDL
-449 KSFQKNKKFIEI
+449 KSFFKHKKFIEI
-461 SSAGVKESHPHEVS
+461 SAAGIKESHPHEVS

-480 PNYQGHDN
+480 PNYQGHDK
-488 TNFMRMTFFY
+488 
-498 SSR
+498 

>member
-1 MSKNIQKKLT
+1 MSNNVEKKLT

-17 VPRKS
+17 VPRRS
-22 TVLPKEVDCSTMLT
+22 SVLPKEVDCSTNLT
-36 KNISL
+36 KNITL
-41 EIPIMSA
+41 NIPVMSA
-48 AMDTVTESDMAIAL
+48 AMDTVTESEMAIAL

-70 IHKNLSIDQQALM
+70 IHKNLSIEDQALM

-91 SGMIRNPITLDKN
+91 SGMIRNPITLDEE
-104 KTIREARQLM
+104 KTVRDAKQLM
-114 EQYSIGGLPVLSGD
+114 EQYSIGGLPVLSKG

-139 RFEANLDTLVK
+139 RFEPDLNTLVK
-150 DRMTSENLITVT
+150 NRMTSKNLITVD
-162 SDTSND
+162 SDTSNED
-168 EAKKI
+168 AKKI
-173 LQKYRIERLLVV
+173 LQKHRIERLLVV
-185 DKNNK
+185 DKKNN

-214 GRLRVAAALSVR
+214 GRLRVAAAISVR
-226 DDWQDRIDALVKVG
+226 EDWQERIKALVNVG
-240 VDAVVMDTAHGH
+240 VDAIVVDTAHGH
-252 SQFVLDLVKKIKNK
+252 SEFVLKLVKEVKKE

-275 NVATPEATQDL
+275 NVATPEATEDL
-286 ISAGAD
+286 IKAGAD
-292 CVKVGIGAGSSCTTR
+292 CVKIGIGAGSSCTTR
-307 IVAGVGM
+307 IIAGVGV
-314 PQLSSIIDCAE
+314 PQLSAVMDCAQ
-325 VGIKNNIPIIADGGI
+325 VGIKNKIPIIADGGI

-349 LAGGAS
+349 LAAGAN

-439 SMGYCGAKNI
+439 SMGYCGAKDL
-449 KSFQKNKKFIEI
+449 KSLYENKKFIEI

-480 PNYQGHDN
+480 PNYQGHDK
-488 TNFMRMTFFY
+488 
-498 SSR
+498 

>member
-1 MSKNIQKKLT
+1 MSNNVEKKLT

-22 TVLPKEVDCSTMLT
+22 SVLPKEVDCSTKLT
-36 KNISL
+36 KNITL
-41 EIPIMSA
+41 NIPIMSA
-48 AMDTVTESDMAIAL
+48 AMDTVTESAMAIAL
-62 ARQGGIGV
+62 SRQGGIGV
-70 IHKNLSIDQQALM
+70 IHKNLTIEDQALM

-91 SGMIRNPITLDKN
+91 SGMIRNPITLDEG
-104 KTIREARQLM
+104 KTVRDAKQLM
-114 EQYSIGGLPVLSGD
+114 EQYSIGGLPVLSNG

-139 RFEANLDTLVK
+139 RFESDLETLVK
-150 DRMTSENLITVT
+150 DRMTSENLITVN
-162 SDTSND
+162 SDTSNED
-168 EAKKI
+168 AKKI
-173 LQKYRIERLLVV
+173 LQEHRIERLLVV
-185 DKNNK
+185 DKQNN

-214 GRLRVAAALSVR
+214 GRLRVAAAVSVR
-226 DDWQDRIDALVKVG
+226 DDWKDRIQALANVG
-240 VDAVVMDTAHGH
+240 VDAIVVDTAHGH
-252 SQFVLDLVKKIKNK
+252 SEFVLELVKKVKK
-266 FPNLDLIAG
+266 EFPVLDLIAG
-275 NVATPEATQDL
+275 NVATAEATEDL
-286 ISAGAD
+286 IKAGAD
-292 CVKVGIGAGSSCTTR
+292 CVKIGIGAGSSCTTR
-307 IVAGVGM
+307 IIAGVGV
-314 PQLSSIIDCAE
+314 PQLSAVMDCAKI
-325 VGIKNNIPIIADGGI
+325 GMKHKIPIIADGGI

-349 LAGGAS
+349 LAAGAN

-425 VNNTIFQLIGGLKS
+425 VNNTIFQLVGGLKS
-439 SMGYCGAKNI
+439 SMGYCGAKDL
-449 KSFQKNKKFIEI
+449 SALYKNKKFIEI

-480 PNYQGHDN
+480 PNYQGHDK
-488 TNFMRMTFFY
+488 
-498 SSR
+498 

>member
-1 MSKNIQKKLT
+1 MPNNIEKKLT

-22 TVLPKEVDCSTMLT
+22 SILPKEVDCSTQLT
-36 KNISL
+36 KKISL
-41 EIPIMSA
+41 NIPVMSA

-70 IHKNLSIDQQALM
+70 IHKNLSIEEQTLM

-91 SGMIRNPITLDKN
+91 SGMIRNPITLDEN
-104 KTIREARQLM
+104 KTVRDAKQLM
-114 EQYSIGGLPVLSGD
+114 EQYSIGGLPVLSDD

-139 RFEANLDTLVK
+139 RFESNLDTLVK
-150 DRMTSENLITVT
+150 DRMTLDNLVTVN
-162 SDTSND
+162 SKTSND

-173 LQKYRIERLLVV
+173 LQKHRIERLLVV
-185 DKNNK
+185 DKNNN

-202 KEEFPFSTKDKN
+202 KEEFPHSTKDKN
-214 GRLRVAAALSVR
+214 GRLRVAAAISVR
-226 DDWQDRIDALVKVG
+226 DDWKERVSALVSVG
-240 VDAVVMDTAHGH
+240 VDAIVVDTAHGH
-252 SQFVLDLVKKIKNK
+252 SQFVLDLVKEIKNE
-266 FPNLDLIAG
+266 FPSLDLIAG
-275 NVATPEATQDL
+275 NVATPEATEDL
-286 ISAGAD
+286 IKSGAD
-292 CVKVGIGAGSSCTTR
+292 CVKIGIGAGSSCTTR
-307 IVAGVGM
+307 IIAGVGV
-314 PQLSSIIDCAE
+314 PQLSAVIDCAE
-325 VGIKNNIPIIADGGI
+325 VGIKHDTPIIADGGI
-340 RYSGDIAKS
+340 RYSGDVAKS
-349 LAGGAS
+349 LAAGAD

-404 EKDELKLVPEGIEGM
+404 ERDELKLVPEGIEGM

-439 SMGYCGAKNI
+439 SMGYCGSQNLKA
-449 KSFQKNKKFIEI
+449 FYKNKKFIEI

-475 IIKEA
+475 IVKEA
-480 PNYQGHDN
+480 PNYQGHDK
-488 TNFMRMTFFY
+488 
-498 SSR
+498 

>member
-1 MSKNIQKKLT
+1 MSNNVEKKLT

-22 TVLPKEVDCSTMLT
+22 SVLPKEVDCSTKLT
-36 KNISL
+36 KNITL
-41 EIPIMSA
+41 NIPIMSA
-48 AMDTVTESDMAIAL
+48 AMDTVTESAMAIAL
-62 ARQGGIGV
+62 SRQGGIGV
-70 IHKNLSIDQQALM
+70 IHKNLTIEDQALM

-91 SGMIRNPITLDKN
+91 SGMIRNPITLDEG
-104 KTIREARQLM
+104 KTVRDAKQLM
-114 EQYSIGGLPVLSGD
+114 EQYSIGGLPVLSNG

-139 RFEANLDTLVK
+139 RFESDLETLVK
-150 DRMTSENLITVT
+150 DRMTSENLITVN
-162 SDTSND
+162 SDTSNED
-168 EAKKI
+168 AKKI
-173 LQKYRIERLLVV
+173 LQEHRIERLLVV
-185 DKNNK
+185 DKHNN

-214 GRLRVAAALSVR
+214 GRLRVAAAISVR
-226 DDWQDRIDALVKVG
+226 DDWKDRIQALANVG
-240 VDAVVMDTAHGH
+240 VDAIVVDTAHGH
-252 SQFVLDLVKKIKNK
+252 SEFVLELVKKVKK
-266 FPNLDLIAG
+266 EFPVLDLIAG
-275 NVATPEATQDL
+275 NVASAEATEDL
-286 ISAGAD
+286 IKAGAD
-292 CVKVGIGAGSSCTTR
+292 CVKIGIGAGSSCTTR
-307 IVAGVGM
+307 IIAGVGV
-314 PQLSSIIDCAE
+314 PQLSAVMDCAKI
-325 VGIKNNIPIIADGGI
+325 GMKHKIPIIADGGI

-349 LAGGAS
+349 LAGGAN

-425 VNNTIFQLIGGLKS
+425 VNNTIFQLVGGLKS
-439 SMGYCGAKNI
+439 SMGYCGAKDL
-449 KSFQKNKKFIEI
+449 SAFYKNKKFIEI

-480 PNYQGHDN
+480 PNYQGHDK
-488 TNFMRMTFFY
+488 
-498 SSR
+498 

>member
-1 MSKNIQKKLT
+1 MPNNVEKKLT

-17 VPRKS
+17 VPRRS
-22 TVLPKEVDCSTMLT
+22 SVLPKEVDCSTNLT
-36 KNISL
+36 KNITL
-41 EIPIMSA
+41 NIPVMSA
-48 AMDTVTESDMAIAL
+48 AMDTVTESEMAIAL

-70 IHKNLSIDQQALM
+70 IHKNLSIEDQALM

-91 SGMIRNPITLDKN
+91 SGMIRNPITLDEE
-104 KTIREARQLM
+104 KTVRDAKQLM
-114 EQYSIGGLPVLSGD
+114 EQYSIGGLPVLSKG

-139 RFEANLDTLVK
+139 RFESDLNTLVK
-150 DRMTSENLITVT
+150 DRMTSKNLITVD
-162 SDTSND
+162 SDTSNED
-168 EAKKI
+168 AKKI
-173 LQKYRIERLLVV
+173 LQKHRIERLLVV
-185 DKNNK
+185 DKKNN

-214 GRLRVAAALSVR
+214 GRLRVAAAISVR
-226 DDWQDRIDALVKVG
+226 EDWQERIKALVNVG
-240 VDAVVMDTAHGH
+240 VDAIVVDTAHGH
-252 SQFVLDLVKKIKNK
+252 SEFVLKLVKEVKKE

-275 NVATPEATQDL
+275 NVATPEATEDL
-286 ISAGAD
+286 IKAGAD
-292 CVKVGIGAGSSCTTR
+292 CVKIGIGAGSSCTTR
-307 IVAGVGM
+307 IIAGVGV
-314 PQLSSIIDCAE
+314 PQLSAVMDCAQ
-325 VGIKNNIPIIADGGI
+325 VGIKNKIPIIADGGI

-349 LAGGAS
+349 LAAGAN

-439 SMGYCGAKNI
+439 SMGYCGAKDL
-449 KSFQKNKKFIEI
+449 KSLYENKKFIEI

-480 PNYQGHDN
+480 PNYQGHDK
-488 TNFMRMTFFY
+488 
-498 SSR
+498 

>member
-1 MSKNIQKKLT
+1 MSNNIEKKLT

-22 TVLPKEVDCSTMLT
+22 SILPKEVDCSTQLT
-36 KNISL
+36 KKISL
-41 EIPIMSA
+41 NIPVMSA

-70 IHKNLSIDQQALM
+70 IHKNLSIEEQALM

-91 SGMIRNPITLDKN
+91 SGMIRNPITLDEN
-104 KTIREARQLM
+104 KTVRDAKQLM
-114 EQYSIGGLPVLSGD
+114 EQYSIGGLPVLSNN

-139 RFEANLDTLVK
+139 RFESNLDTLVK
-150 DRMTSENLITVT
+150 DRMTSKNLITVT
-162 SDTSND
+162 SIESND
-168 EAKKI
+168 QAKEI
-173 LQKYRIERLLVV
+173 LQKHRIERLLVV
-185 DKNNK
+185 DENNN

-202 KEEFPFSTKDKN
+202 KEEFPYSTKDKN
-214 GRLRVAAALSVR
+214 GRLRIAAAISVR
-226 DDWQDRIDALVKVG
+226 DDWKQRISALVEVG
-240 VDAVVMDTAHGH
+240 VDAIVVDTAHGH
-252 SQFVLDLVKKIKNK
+252 SQFVLDLVSEIKNE

-275 NVATPEATQDL
+275 NVATPEATEDL
-286 ISAGAD
+286 IKSGAD

-307 IVAGVGM
+307 IIAGVGV
-314 PQLSSIIDCAE
+314 PQLSAVIDCAE
-325 VGIKNNIPIIADGGI
+325 IGFKYDIPIIADGGI
-340 RYSGDIAKS
+340 RYSGDVAKS
-349 LAGGAS
+349 LAAGAN

-425 VNNTIFQLIGGLKS
+425 VNNAIFQLIGGLKS
-439 SMGYCGAKNI
+439 SMGYCGAKNL
-449 KSFQKNKKFIEI
+449 KSFHKNKKFIEI

-480 PNYQGHDN
+480 PNYQGHDK
-488 TNFMRMTFFY
+488 
-498 SSR
+498 